1 MPRIDELTPIGELST
16 EAVFPIVQNDRTYK
30 ASISQIPSGGG
41 GGASANK
48 LIHLDSAEIGS
59 ALNMGLLSEGEIV
72 ALFMSIDTALIDV
85 EIELPYLID
94 LYNITVDMGGT
105 VTVYTVKELNEIA
118 QQFPGYQGIKYNGF
132 DNTYGTTIAYGV
144 TFLFDTVD
152 HADAFYMQMSEADLT
167 AATIFSPAAEEVTA
181 HLRGE

>member
-16 EAVFPIVQNDRTYK
+16 EAVFPVVQNNTTYK
-30 ASISQIPSGGG
+30 ASISQIPSGG

-59 ALNMGLLSEGEIV
+59 ALNMGILSEGEIV
-72 ALFMSIDTALIDV
+72 VLFMTIDTALIDV

-94 LYNITVDMGGT
+94 LYNVTANMGGT
-105 VTVYTVKELNEIA
+105 VTVYTVKELDDIA
-118 QQFPGYQGIKYNGF
+118 QQFPGYQGIKHNGF
-132 DNTYGTTIAYGV
+132 DSQYDTTITYGV
-144 TFLFDTVD
+144 SFLFDTVEN
-152 HADAFYMQMSEADLT
+152 ADAFFLQMSQADLT
-167 AATIFSPAAEEVTA
+167 AATIFSPSAEEVTA